1 MSRRSA
7 VRARLSA
14 IRFFG
19 SSHSLVGPGQL
30 TLNQQTSVR
39 IRVGTK
45 KSKLA
50 QWKRVGLITR
60 RSQDRNLDLLIQI
73 FYKALLAQLVER
85 TAFNRVAEGSSPSQG
100 N

>member
-45 KSKLA
+45 KKQVGAVEACRAHNPKVPRSKL
-50 QWKRVGLITR
+50 GLA
-60 RSQDRNLDLLIQI
+60 NLD
-73 FYKALLAQLVER
+73 FFHSPV
-85 TAFNRVAEGSSPSQG
+85 SSVG
-100 N
+100 FRAHGF

>member
-45 KSKLA
+45 KKQVGAVEACRAHNPKVPRSKL
-50 QWKRVGLITR
+50 GLA
-60 RSQDRNLDLLIQI
+60 NLDFFI
-73 FYKALLAQLVER
+73 ALLAQLAER